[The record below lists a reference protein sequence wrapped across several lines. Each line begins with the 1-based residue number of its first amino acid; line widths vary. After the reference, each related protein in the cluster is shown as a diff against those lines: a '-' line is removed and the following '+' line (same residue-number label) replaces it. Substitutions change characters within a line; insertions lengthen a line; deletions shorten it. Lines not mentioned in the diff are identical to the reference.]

1 MLSILPDLYNFDNCI
16 GRPPFLALCKRCETS
31 RRAGHTAMH
40 ATCLPCLGRRK
51 DVGANQS
58 RAISGSGAF
67 PVAESVEAPG
77 AIPMAKPFKWT
88 YQENP
93 VFAEMPGCFGPRVLI
108 FKKQKA
114 DSLDKTSQASQN
126 MKRGC
131 TGLCRR
137 QRSVRQCA
145 SKTKQRPPKK
155 SGSFCVN

>member
-88 YQENP
+88 YQEDP
-93 VFAEMPGCFGPRVLI
+93 VVAEMPGCFGPRVLI
-108 FKKQKA
+108 FKKLIFSAIGGQG
-114 DSLDKTSQASQN
+114 
-126 MKRGC
+126 R
-131 TGLCRR
+131 LCYT
-137 QRSVRQCA
+137 QIKVSSSSVGPLLAGTTDPAPRESPHLLPA
-145 SKTKQRPPKK
+145 
-155 SGSFCVN
+155 GE